1 MRFWYN
7 RSIRKKEKY
16 GNMKKGFLAFLL
28 IIMMLSMSIQPVFGA
43 EDESAGQIE
52 EQTAEDGS
60 IQEETAEELSETV
73 EEEPTGSAEEEQE
86 EPSEPTEET
95 EEEPADSPAIVILSE
110 SPPKLPILSLTHC
123 RAAIWSSKP

>member
-1 MRFWYN
+1 
-7 RSIRKKEKY
+7 
-16 GNMKKGFLAFLL
+16 MKKGFLAFLL

-86 EPSEPTEET
+86 TLRNIFSENDTT
-95 EEEPADSPAIVILSE
+95 I
-110 SPPKLPILSLTHC
+110 SL
-123 RAAIWSSKP
+123 